1 MTDSNPAPPAEQV
14 QASLAGLRGRQRRPV
29 HVQQSDLVEE
39 GPLLADRPFP
49 HLVRPAA
56 RVGPMDLPSYCDG
69 ARELLMAR
77 LRQHGAV
84 LLRGFAVGGVA
95 GFETALRRLFGELLD
110 YSYRSTPRSL
120 VASRIYT
127 STEYPADRAIPL
139 HNEMSYTRSW
149 PRKIGFFCMLPA
161 EQGGATPI
169 ADSRGVLRRLSPQV
183 RERFRAQGVL
193 YVRNYGKHLD
203 LPWQDVFQTGDPA
216 EVERLCRHLGLDFTW
231 GEDGRLRTRQV
242 CQAVALHPDTGE
254 EVWFNQAH
262 LFHVSSL
269 RGARRDA
276 AGGGERGR
284 SATQHLLRRRQRHRA
299 RGPGRDPRRLRR
311 RDHRFPL
318 AAGRRPAARQHADRP
333 RPRALP
339 RRAQGGGGHG
349 GALAGRSRLRAGH
362 ATEDR
367 QRLQALAPAAPPLGV
382 AARRPWQ
389 RLSLAGGAAPRGAAG
404 SRAPRHLAQ
413 RPGRPPRG
421 AAHRVPPPSR
431 HGPAAA
437 GRRAGAAAAAPGLRP
452 LGVAGAAAGAR
463 ARGA

>member
-1 MTDSNPAPPAEQV
+1 MTDSNPAPPADQV

-269 RGARRDA
+269 GEELAAMLLAAASEDDLPRNTCFGDGSAIAPAALAEIRAAFAAETIVFPWQQDDVLLLDNMLIAHGREPYRGARRVVVGMA
-276 AGGGERGR
+276 E
-284 SATQHLLRRRQRHRA
+284 
-299 RGPGRDPRRLRR
+299 PWP
-311 RDHRFPL
+311 
-318 AAGRRPAARQHADRP
+318 ADR
-333 RPRALP
+333 A
-339 RRAQGGGGHG
+339 
-349 GALAGRSRLRAGH
+349 
-362 ATEDR
+362 
-367 QRLQALAPAAPPLGV
+367 
-382 AARRPWQ
+382 
-389 RLSLAGGAAPRGAAG
+389 
-404 SRAPRHLAQ
+404 
-413 RPGRPPRG
+413 
-421 AAHRVPPPSR
+421 
-431 HGPAAA
+431 
-437 GRRAGAAAAAPGLRP
+437 
-452 LGVAGAAAGAR
+452 
-463 ARGA
+463 